1 MIELI
6 LYSVFSVIISAVILA
21 FVAFSLLK
29 ASKSDFHP
37 ILIFGI
43 LIVGLLLILIGSYR
57 IIIVGLDYY
66 EWGSDSLFG
75 GFLSVYG
82 DISQNIWFNIGSTS
96 VNYSIVRGGITI
108 ITSGGVLLVVVRFVV
123 NKLKN

>member
-6 LYSVFSVIISAVILA
+6 LYSVFSVIISAAILA

-66 EWGSDSLFG
+66 ELGSDSLFG

-108 ITSGGVLLVVVRFVV
+108 ITSGGVLLGVVRFVV